1 MDEITAQQEIA
12 FIKKI
17 MTDSRRIIYKDGTGF
32 IFWGIIVVIGLIG
45 TYFSIVENHLYI
57 LNWLWPLLIFF
68 GWVVSFVDGRR
79 KSKKL
84 IVKTFAGKIL
94 SVVWISCGIAM
105 TIIGFAG
112 NISGALKGFYIS
124 PAISVIL
131 GIGFAITGF
140 IYGKKWIS
148 ALSIGWWLG
157 ALIMFFWPG
166 LYSLLFFAA
175 MMFLFQVVPGIIIY
189 NKSKKEIAGTVQ

>member
-17 MTDSRRIIYKDGTGF
+17 MSDSRRIVYKDGTEF
-32 IFWGIIVVIGLIG
+32 IFWGIIVVIGLII
-45 TYFSIVENHLYI
+45 TYFSIITKYLFI
-57 LNWLWPLLIFF
+57 FTWLWPTIIIL
-68 GWVVSFVDGRR
+68 GWLVSFIIGRR
-79 KSKKL
+79 RAKKL
-84 IVKTFAGKIL
+84 ATKTFAGKLL
-94 SVVWISCGIAM
+94 SAVWTSCGIAM
-105 TIIGFAG
+105 VIMGFAG
-112 NISGALKGFYIS
+112 SISGALQGFSIA
-124 PAISVIL
+124 PALSIIL

-166 LYSLLFFAA
+166 LYTILFFAA
-175 MMFLFQVVPGIIIY
+175 MMLLFQVLPGIIIY
-189 NKSKKEIAGTVQ
+189 NKSKKEITGTVQ